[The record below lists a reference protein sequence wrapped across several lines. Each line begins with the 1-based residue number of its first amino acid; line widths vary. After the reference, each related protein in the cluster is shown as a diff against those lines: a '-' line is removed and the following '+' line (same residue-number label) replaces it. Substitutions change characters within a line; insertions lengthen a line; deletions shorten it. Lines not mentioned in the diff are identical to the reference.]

1 MTFPIKH
8 LCICLISKCLDS
20 SFVSHKKEDT
30 NNTMQKEDTNNTM
43 HETAFKVFNKYLR
56 EHKSELD

>member
-1 MTFPIKH
+1 M
-8 LCICLISKCLDS
+8 
-20 SFVSHKKEDT
+20 SHKKEDTNNTMQKEDT